1 MPVWHTGITELSAQ
15 VAYYSSMHNT
25 IRIPLLIGLLLQA
38 ACAVNPVT
46 GEQDLVLMSE
56 QQEIALGRQ
65 THPQVLQEYRVY
77 DDPVLQA
84 YVQKVGEKLAANS
97 HRNNLIYRFT
107 VLDSKDVNA
116 FALPGGYIYITRGLM
131 CYLNSE
137 AELAAVLGHE
147 IGHVTSRHAVRQ
159 YSAAQ
164 LANIGATLG
173 AMFIP
178 GMNTA
183 GNQLVQ
189 LFGTALLRGYGRE
202 HELEADRLGAEYL
215 ARTDYEPQA
224 MLEVIRVLKN
234 QELFE
239 IETAKA
245 EGREPRTYHG
255 LFSTHPDN
263 DTRLQEMVAHAEQ
276 YRRAAPDD
284 PGRDAYLEMID
295 GMVFGDSPREGILRD
310 RQFYHPDLGFAL
322 QMPRDWT
329 VENRPDRL
337 LVTAPGG
344 SAILQVGVEDLNKRI
359 SPRDFMLTRL
369 SLRNLSDDKSLT
381 INGLPAHTGLAPIN
395 TTAGRR
401 MARYTV
407 IYLNNMAYIIAGVS
421 KNPQESAQYD
431 RYFLETAQS
440 FHALTGEEREIA
452 NPLRMNLIRADK
464 NTRFDILAAASPL
477 KDFAE
482 AQLRLI
488 NAKYPSG
495 EPESGAWIKVI
506 E

>member
-1 MPVWHTGITELSAQ
+1 MPGSSIGATELSAQ
-15 VAYYSSMHNT
+15 VTYYSSMHKM
-25 IRIPLLIGLLLQA
+25 IRTLLPVLFLLQA

-77 DDPVLQA
+77 DDPALQA
-84 YVQKVGEKLAANS
+84 YVQKVGEKLAASS
-97 HRNNLIYRFT
+97 HRSNLIYRFT

-131 CYLNSE
+131 SYLNSE

-147 IGHVTSRHAVRQ
+147 IGHVTARHAVRQ

-178 GMNTA
+178 GMNSG

-215 ARTDYEPQA
+215 ARTNYEPQA
-224 MLEVIRVLKN
+224 MLEVIRALKN

-263 DTRLQEMVAHAEQ
+263 DTRLQEVVTHAEQ
-276 YRRAAPDD
+276 YRGTVPADPD
-284 PGRDAYLEMID
+284 REVYLERIN

-310 RQFYHPDLGFAL
+310 RQFYHPDLGFAM

-344 SAILQVGVEDLNKRI
+344 TAIMQVGVQDLNKRI

-369 SLRNLSDDKSLT
+369 SLSNLSNDRSLT
-381 INGLPAHTGLAPIN
+381 VNGLPAHTGLAPIN

-401 MARYTV
+401 TARYTV
-407 IYLNNMAYIIAGVS
+407 IYLNNMAYIIAGIT
-421 KNPQESAQYD
+421 KNPQEAAQYD

-452 NPLRMNLIRADK
+452 KPLRLNLVRADK
-464 NTRFDILAAASPL
+464 NTRFDTLAAESPL
-477 KDFAE
+477 ADFAE

-488 NAKYPSG
+488 NAQYPSG
-495 EPESGAWIKVI
+495 EPESGDWIKVI